1 VACAVATSDAA
12 TAFAFLEASLAKFDK
27 NEHDARA
34 LLHVALAE
42 VRLRQHQPKEA
53 KALLGAAKTLLD
65 GIQVTPGTADGAADS
80 AVPAAY
86 YRALAALHKSRGDAF
101 EFYAAT
107 LQFLAH
113 EPTESIAPAAQLE
126 LATDMALA
134 ALSGDKVYNFGELLN
149 HPIFATIKA
158 NWLGQLLAAVNVGD
172 IAAYERIVVAH
183 QADIARHAA
192 LAAASQSLREKV
204 SILALMTLALGR
216 SARDRT
222 LSFADIAAATRL
234 ATNEVELLLMKAL
247 ALALIRG
254 TIDQVDE
261 TVSISWVQPRVL
273 DAKQLDV
280 VAARLQDWS
289 QLVTTQ
295 LTALKQQMPNG
306 LVQ

>member
-1 VACAVATSDAA
+1 VIYIINSFQHLKTNWLRFVVHNSLWRVPSRRAMLRP
-12 TAFAFLEASLAKFDK
+12 AFAFLEASLAKFDK

-158 NWLGQLLAAVNVGD
+158 NWLGQLLAA
-172 IAAYERIVVAH
+172 R
-183 QADIARHAA
+183 QR
-192 LAAASQSLREKV
+192 R
-204 SILALMTLALGR
+204 
-216 SARDRT
+216 
-222 LSFADIAAATRL
+222 
-234 ATNEVELLLMKAL
+234 
-247 ALALIRG
+247 
-254 TIDQVDE
+254 
-261 TVSISWVQPRVL
+261 
-273 DAKQLDV
+273 
-280 VAARLQDWS
+280 
-289 QLVTTQ
+289 
-295 LTALKQQMPNG
+295 
-306 LVQ
+306 